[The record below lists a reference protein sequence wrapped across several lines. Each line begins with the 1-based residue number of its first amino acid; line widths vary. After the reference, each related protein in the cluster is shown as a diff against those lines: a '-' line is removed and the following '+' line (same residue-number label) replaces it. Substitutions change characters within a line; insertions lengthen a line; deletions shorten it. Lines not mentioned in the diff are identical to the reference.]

1 MHEKSLG
8 NRALSAIAGLRVLSQ
23 GSCDRC
29 RAGSTVSGWTH
40 PDRPIRHSVGLIAGV
55 CRRRLLRRG
64 TQDFIDAFRLL
75 PRLPQASL
83 WTKLPNA
90 RVLDAAP
97 SIAGSGAI
105 WLNKRRKRLLIKDDL
120 VVRARRRS

>member
-1 MHEKSLG
+1 MHENSLG
-8 NRALSAIAGLRVLSQ
+8 NRALSAIAGRGVLSQ
-23 GSCDRC
+23 EACDRC

-64 TQDFIDAFRLL
+64 AEDFIGAFRLFA
-75 PRLPQASL
+75 RLLQGSL
-83 WTKLPNA
+83 WTRLPNA

-97 SIAGSGAI
+97 SIAGSSAI
-105 WLNKRRKRLLIKDDL
+105 WLNKRRQRLLMK
-120 VVRARRRS
+120 

>member
-8 NRALSAIAGLRVLSQ
+8 NRALSAIAGLGVLSQ
-23 GSCDRC
+23 EACDRC
-29 RAGSTVSGWTH
+29 RAESTVSGWTH

-55 CRRRLLRRG
+55 CRRRWLRRA
-64 TQDFIDAFRLL
+64 TRDFIDAFRLL

-83 WTKLPNA
+83 WTRLPNV

-105 WLNKRRKRLLIKDDL
+105 WLNKRHQRLLMNDDP
-120 VVRARRRS
+120 VVCARRRS

>member
-1 MHEKSLG
+1 MHENSLG
-8 NRALSAIAGLRVLSQ
+8 NRALSAIAGLGVLSQ
-23 GSCDRC
+23 EACDRC

-83 WTKLPNA
+83 WTRLPNV

-97 SIAGSGAI
+97 SIAGSSGI
-105 WLNKRRKRLLIKDDL
+105 WLNRLRPGRLMEDDP